1 MDTSLTDYLNTLDF
15 PKLIEEK
22 SIEDCFE
29 HFCQDYDLLL
39 KSFELNLSPLSE
51 KSANQYLI
59 NALLRT
65 LAERESL
72 LRREINQILQVL
84 IPAPENDKKRGAKN
98 QQLDEIIFLFGM
110 SRQSIIDKE
119 SEVPLYET
127 DEAIKK
133 RLSSRLGI
141 LSKTGT
147 KTAYTHNFL
156 LLEPSLKDIA
166 IIQNS
171 EKKELDIFLLPKV
184 ENKTETWFKNIES
197 SLKSKIN
204 QKDII
209 PIRDKYTLV
218 EGIIEKLAVHI
229 TYTVELTSD
238 NEKKTTTYIKK
249 ICKDYFDKKYK
260 FHTVISVSELLS
272 NFTYPL
278 IEKLEIK
285 LKQIGKNNHIEFL
298 ECRVNQ
304 APLLEKL
311 TIAKK

>member
-1 MDTSLTDYLNTLDF
+1 
-15 PKLIEEK
+15 
-22 SIEDCFE
+22 
-29 HFCQDYDLLL
+29 
-39 KSFELNLSPLSE
+39 
-51 KSANQYLI
+51 
-59 NALLRT
+59 
-65 LAERESL
+65 
-72 LRREINQILQVL
+72 
-84 IPAPENDKKRGAKN
+84 
-98 QQLDEIIFLFGM
+98 M
-110 SRQSIIDKE
+110 SRQFTIDKE
-119 SEVPLYET
+119 SELPLYET

-184 ENKTETWFKNIES
+184 KDNTETWFKNIES

-218 EGIIEKLAVHI
+218 EGIIKKLAIHI
-229 TYTVELTSD
+229 TCTAELTSD
-238 NEKKTTTYIKK
+238 NENKTTAYIKK
-249 ICKDYFDKKYK
+249 ICEDYFDKKYK
-260 FHTVISVSELLS
+260 FNTVISVSELLS

-285 LKQIGKNNHIEFL
+285 LNKIGEDNHIEVL
-298 ECRVNQ
+298 ECSVNE

-311 TIAKK
+311 TIVKKEFKT